1 MDIDKY
7 LTDAEVYD
15 LFIQNINDEVFYFD
29 EEGFIEFLDAL
40 YNEGQITKERYNRR
54 RNCEQRQTARLPAET
69 GGGEGG

>member
-15 LFIQNINDEVFYFD
+15 LFIQNINDEAFYFD

-40 YNEGQITKERYNRR
+40 YNEGQITKEQYDNLSFDMIADIIE
-54 RNCEQRQTARLPAET
+54 NVADEV
-69 GGGEGG
+69 